1 MENDKKLL
9 QFYGGRWVC
18 FLPMVLFVVGI
29 IVAIMGFKSGTD
41 GALWVPGYLALAA
54 TFFLAKNKKEYTNA
68 VIEGVANKDAIL
80 PIICWLFAGVFSRIL
95 RCSGMSDAIAG
106 VALDLGV
113 NTVVFTII
121 TFLASALFA
130 SAAGTGFGTIVAGMS
145 ILYPAGCA
153 LGCNPALLAGLIVSG
168 GAFGDNLAPVSDTTL
183 ASATSMGVDIPTCVR
198 TRLKYSL
205 TAGAITIV
213 IAAVIAAFTSS
224 TSAAAT
230 ASIDY
235 NPLALLMLLAVV
247 VTIVVAL
254 KSSDIIIATIIGAV
268 FAAVLG
274 CVLGLFDFIQIDV
287 ANPAR
292 DALFTVLT
300 PEGGD
305 RTFGGIIYVGLNSM
319 VQVCIM
325 AIFLFGCISVM
336 RAGGGDQM
344 MLHSLTKVTDTPVKA
359 ELSLSFIDV
368 VLNCFM
374 GLNAPVILLVGSSLG
389 KPLAEKHNISPYRIA
404 NLLDAQGCTL
414 SYTVPWATALIFCT
428 GVANSVGYPL
438 TTIQI
443 SPFVIYCF
451 VLFVVI
457 IVTTLLGIGR
467 HEGLPKEAKA
477 KK

>member
-1 MENDKKLL
+1 MENKKTLE
-9 QFYGGRWVC
+9 FYGGRWVC
-18 FLPMVLFVVGI
+18 FLPMLLFVVGI

-41 GALWVPGYLALAA
+41 GALWVPGYLALLI

-68 VIEGVANKDAIL
+68 IIEGVANKDAIL
-80 PIICWLFAGVFSRIL
+80 PIVCWLFAGVFSRIL

-106 VALDLGV
+106 VALDMGV
-113 NTVVFTII
+113 GPVMFTII

-130 SAAGTGFGTIVAGMS
+130 TAAGTGFGTIVAGMS

-153 LGCNPALLAGLIVSG
+153 LGCNPALLAGMVVSG

-183 ASATSMGVDIPTCVR
+183 AAATSMGVDIPTCVR

-205 TAGAITIV
+205 TAGIVTIIIAAIIAAITGT
-213 IAAVIAAFTSS
+213 AGTAT
-224 TSAAAT
+224 T
-230 ASIDY
+230 ASIEH

-254 KSSDIIIATIIGAV
+254 KTSDIIIATIVGAV
-268 FAAVLG
+268 FAAILG
-274 CVLGLFDFIQIDV
+274 AVLGLFDVIQIDV
-287 ANPAR
+287 VNPTR
-292 DALFTVLT
+292 DALFTVFT

-305 RTFGGIIYVGLNSM
+305 RTFAGIIYVGLNSM

-325 AIFLFGCISVM
+325 AIFLFGCVSVM

-344 MLHSLTKVTDTPVKA
+344 LLQSLTKVTDTPVKA
-359 ELSLSFIDV
+359 ELSLSVIDV

-374 GLNAPVILLVGSSLG
+374 GLNAPVILLLGSSLG
-389 KPLAEKHNISPYRIA
+389 RPLAEKHDISPYRIA

-428 GVANSVGYPL
+428 GVAASVGYPL
-438 TTIQI
+438 TTFQI
-443 SPFVIYCF
+443 SPNVIYCF

-457 IVTTLLGIGR
+457 IASSLLGIGR
-467 HEGLPKEAKA
+467 YEGLSKEARKA
-477 KK
+477 K